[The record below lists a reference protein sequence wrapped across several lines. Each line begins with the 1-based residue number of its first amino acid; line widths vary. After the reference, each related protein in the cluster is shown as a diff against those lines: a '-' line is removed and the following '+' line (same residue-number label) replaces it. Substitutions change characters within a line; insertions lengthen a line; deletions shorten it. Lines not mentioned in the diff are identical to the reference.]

1 MCAGQGRDGGQDG
14 RRKMYPGVQ
23 PVCGPESVQVSLS
36 FVLLPCYNRKLTN
49 RFLLKMNCVKQLTAS
64 TNEQHGMCKLRG

>member
-23 PVCGPESVQVSLS
+23 PVCGPEPVQVSLS
-36 FVLLPCYNRKLTN
+36 FVLLP
-49 RFLLKMNCVKQLTAS
+49 
-64 TNEQHGMCKLRG
+64 G